1 MSSAVKS
8 ILYRVHPLGHG
19 GITQGRRKSATE
31 VKSSPHSQLCPAPGP
46 FCFLGAILCINDLVG
61 QAMGTQARSSVH
73 EHSGT
78 RKKDR
83 APIDVDTPRRRLSR
97 HYIVLYNTI
106 LGLIIGADS

>member
-1 MSSAVKS
+1 MAASPKEGAS
-8 ILYRVHPLGHG
+8 LP
-19 GITQGRRKSATE
+19 RRSKALRIRNH
-31 VKSSPHSQLCPAPGP
+31 VLPPVL
-46 FCFLGAILCINDLVG
+46 FVFLGAILCINDLVG

-73 EHSGT
+73 QHSGT